1 MIYYDNI
8 LYYILLYIHYV
19 NLINNYKVINQLNN
33 MT

>member
-1 MIYYDNI
+1 MIYYDI
-8 LYYILLYIHYV
+8 IFYYIILIIYYV